1 MNTCNKKLVLL
12 LFVTLIVWLLGGS
25 CLAADQGDVDRTPY
39 GVGVNMHVVG
49 YNDMQGRPS
58 YMPHVQKQ
66 GSRYILYAS
75 EHVGT
80 GAYLNPMNGQMEY
93 DGTSIID
100 VTNPHHPIYLH
111 HLPSLYG
118 PPNNERRHIRVC
130 AGDDLPGKLY
140 PGKYFAVGSDGQV
153 SHTLWDVTDPANPVL
168 ISKLID
174 NLTYTHKESWDC
186 ESGYIAM
193 PKNSATWHSSG
204 AACTTSPGG
213 GCNIAIFDLHDPYNP
228 KYITD
233 WGLVGQTPGSTV
245 TPKPAMVHETVISTD
260 PVYGTRL
267 YGAYGISVSGDG
279 WLQVADLSK
288 ILALGHPVTTDADI
302 LAGQLGVQK
311 MSYEFGMHSFWPFL
325 HIPMADFAQNYP
337 PAAGPV
343 PGNTNPLV
351 QDFGLAS
358 TEGTNNGC
366 VGWRAIAWVVDLNY
380 PSEPQTV
387 ANIQIPALQGK
398 GEFDFCAN
406 DARFGSH
413 GISEDLY
420 PPFKNRFNA
429 IAWFSGGVRV
439 WDLRNPF
446 QPKEVAWFVPN
457 PNQNTEQNC
466 ATRNGVTTCSNTIGT
481 NNAATDDRGY
491 VYAVDR
497 YGTGAYVFELTGK
510 ARDEVFNLEPHH
522 HHDDH

>member
-1 MNTCNKKLVLL
+1 MQTCNKKLVLL
-12 LFVTLIVWLLGGS
+12 LSVTLVLWLLGGS

-49 YNDMQGRPS
+49 YNNLQTRPS

-66 GSRYILYAS
+66 GNRYILYAS

-193 PKNSATWHSSG
+193 PKSDPTWHSSG
-204 AACTTSPGG
+204 SACTVSAGG

-245 TPKPAMVHETVISTD
+245 TPRPAMVHETVISTD

-288 ILALGHPVTTDADI
+288 ILALGHPVATDADI
-302 LAGQLGVQK
+302 LAGQIGVQK
-311 MSYEFGMHSFWPFL
+311 MSYEFGLHSFWPWL

-337 PAAGPV
+337 RQPDQFQGTRTPWFRTSGWPARRARTTAAWAGV
-343 PGNTNPLV
+343 PSP
-351 QDFGLAS
+351 GLW
-358 TEGTNNGC
+358 T
-366 VGWRAIAWVVDLNY
+366 
-380 PSEPQTV
+380 
-387 ANIQIPALQGK
+387 
-398 GEFDFCAN
+398 
-406 DARFGSH
+406 
-413 GISEDLY
+413 
-420 PPFKNRFNA
+420 
-429 IAWFSGGVRV
+429 
-439 WDLRNPF
+439 
-446 QPKEVAWFVPN
+446 
-457 PNQNTEQNC
+457 
-466 ATRNGVTTCSNTIGT
+466 
-481 NNAATDDRGY
+481 
-491 VYAVDR
+491 
-497 YGTGAYVFELTGK
+497 
-510 ARDEVFNLEPHH
+510 
-522 HHDDH
+522 

>member
-1 MNTCNKKLVLL
+1 MRTLKLFLL
-12 LFVTLIVWLLGGS
+12 LTFILAVAWMFV
-25 CLAADQGDVDRTPY
+25 AAEDTEMKGEETHFG
-39 GVGVNMHVVG
+39 GVGINMRLVG
-49 YNDMQGRPS
+49 YNDLQGRPS

-66 GSRYILYAS
+66 GNRYILYAS

-80 GAYLNPMNGQMEY
+80 GTYLNPQNGKMEY

-100 VTNPHHPIYLH
+100 VTNPYHPIYLH

-118 PPNNERRHIRVC
+118 TPNNERRHVRVC

-140 PGKYFAVGSDGQV
+140 PGKFFMVGSDGQV

-168 ISKLID
+168 ISKLLD

-186 ESGYIAM
+186 TSGYIAM
-193 PKNSATWHSSG
+193 PKSSSTWKSTG
-204 AACTTSPGG
+204 AACTAPT

-233 WGLVGQTPGSTV
+233 WGLVGQAPGSTV
-245 TPKPAMVHETVISTD
+245 TPVPAMVHETVISTD

-279 WLQVADLSK
+279 WVQVADVAK
-288 ILALGHPVTTDADI
+288 IVALGHPVATDADI
-302 LAGQLGVQK
+302 KAAQIGAAK
-311 MSYEFGMHSFWPFL
+311 MSYEFGVHSFWPWL
-325 HIPMADFAQNYP
+325 HIAVPDFAENYP
-337 PAAGPV
+337 AAAGPV
-343 PGNTNPLV
+343 PGNTNPVV

-380 PSEPQTV
+380 PSEPQVV
-387 ANIQIPALQGK
+387 ANMNVKALQGK

-420 PPFKNRFNA
+420 APFKGRFNA
-429 IAWFSGGVRV
+429 IAWFSGGVHV
-439 WDLRNPF
+439 FDLRDPFNPK
-446 QPKEVAWFVPN
+446 QVAWFVPN
-457 PNQNTEQNC
+457 TNQNTQQNC
-466 ATRNGVTTCSNTIGT
+466 ATRNGVTSCSYTIGT
-481 NNAATDDRGY
+481 NNAATDDRGFVY
-491 VYAVDR
+491 VVDR
-497 YGTGAYVFELTGK
+497 YGAGTHILELTGK
-510 ARDEVFNLEPHH
+510 AREAVFGKDEH
-522 HHDDH
+522 HHDH